1 MKARLM
7 PMIHLPDVRAAALWY
22 RSIGFSLD
30 AWHVEAT
37 VAMSS
42 GTPGPDLSDAEG
54 EAGDPWDSA
63 LPSYGAGVVMSN
75 AGGRASE
82 VRRREVDLYV
92 DLGQGIDALHEILKD
107 RVEVVEAPYD
117 AFHGN
122 RELIVRDLNGF
133 RITFAQPV
141 TA

>member
-1 MKARLM
+1 MKARLT
-7 PMIHLPDVRAAALWY
+7 PMIHVPDVRATALGY
-22 RSIGFSLD
+22 RSIGFTPD
-30 AWHVEAT
+30 AWHVEGA

-42 GTPGPDLSDAEG
+42 GAPTPALSDAEDP
-54 EAGDPWDSA
+54 GDWA
-63 LPSYGAGVVMSN
+63 LLSYGAGVVMFN

-82 VRRREVDLYV
+82 AKRREVDLYI
-92 DLGQGIDALHEILKD
+92 DLGQGVDALYQTLKD
-107 RVEVVEAPYD
+107 RVEVVEAHYD